1 MSPVLAVMIPGSSA
15 AMSVPAT
22 VTWRLLIASL
32 LLACIIGAIWPLLW
46 LGTPVEYFMQTAAGP
61 TGTGVSGEVPS
72 GLSSYAVSYFAAVLV
87 LVVVSVVTGLRLVFL
102 GVGLEAR
109 LLGLF
114 VSLLCLSEIAFFN
127 SQFRSDWGLA
137 DQIQVALHLLA
148 ASAFYQFSAHYS
160 RGLQPGAYDEKFRDV
175 GRHRT
180 VMRSPLT
187 LYVGRLRTVMRS
199 PVTLWSLAAVV
210 AGTVLAFEPD
220 GNWFLL
226 PALMAVMMLLILIWR
241 GIRYL
246 RSAYR
251 TASRSDR
258 RRIAWLVH
266 GMVLAFWAVLL
277 VYVLPEF
284 YAGWAGVHDGEGWA
298 RAAIPGP
305 KLAGIVLRDVGTL
318 IPVFLIVGSVA
329 VSVFYSGAIDPELV
343 LKRTTVYG
351 ALAVMFLFVFAGI
364 EGLVSELVERSL
376 GLPGL
381 FGSALVGGFLA
392 LVILPLR
399 KRFSRLVDRLM
410 PRTVRSREEV
420 ERSGR

>member
-46 LGTPVEYFMQTAAGP
+46 LGTPVEYFMRTAAGP

-72 GLSSYAVSYFAAVLV
+72 GLSTYAVSYFAAVLV

-109 LLGLF
+109 LLALF

-127 SQFRSDWGLA
+127 SQFRSDRDLA
-137 DQIQVALHLLA
+137 YQIQVALHLLA

-175 GRHRT
+175 GRLRT

-199 PVTLWSLAAVV
+199 PVTLWGLAAVV
-210 AGTVLAFEPD
+210 AGTLLAFDPD
-220 GNWFLL
+220 GNWILL
-226 PALMAVMMLLILIWR
+226 PALMAMMMVLILIWR

-251 TASRSDR
+251 TASKSDR

-284 YAGWAGVHDGEGWA
+284 YEGWAAVHDGEGLA
-298 RAAIPGP
+298 VIPGP
-305 KLAGIVLRDVGTL
+305 TLAGIVRRDVGTL

-392 LVILPLR
+392 LVIVPLR
-399 KRFSRLVDRLM
+399 KRFSRLADRLM

>member
-32 LLACIIGAIWPLLW
+32 SLACIIGAIWPLLW

-61 TGTGVSGEVPS
+61 TGTGVSGEVPV
-72 GLSSYAVSYFAAVLV
+72 GLGTYAVSYFAAVLV

-102 GVGLEAR
+102 GAGLEAR
-109 LLGLF
+109 LLALF

-127 SQFRSDWGLA
+127 SHFRSDRDLA
-137 DQIQVALHLLA
+137 YQIQVALHLLA

-160 RGLQPGAYDEKFRDV
+160 RGLQPRAYDEKFRD
-175 GRHRT
+175 
-180 VMRSPLT
+180 
-187 LYVGRLRTVMRS
+187 VGRLRTVMRS
-199 PVTLWSLAAVV
+199 PVTLWGLAAVV
-210 AGTVLAFEPD
+210 AGTVLAFD
-220 GNWFLL
+220 LDSNWFLP
-226 PALMAVMMLLILIWR
+226 PALMMVLILIWR

-251 TASRSDR
+251 TASKSDR

-284 YAGWAGVHDGEGWA
+284 YAGWAGVHDGEGLA
-298 RAAIPGP
+298 VIPGP
-305 KLAGIVLRDVGTL
+305 TLAGIVRRDVGTL

-392 LVILPLR
+392 LVIVPLR
-399 KRFSRLVDRLM
+399 KRFSRLADRLM